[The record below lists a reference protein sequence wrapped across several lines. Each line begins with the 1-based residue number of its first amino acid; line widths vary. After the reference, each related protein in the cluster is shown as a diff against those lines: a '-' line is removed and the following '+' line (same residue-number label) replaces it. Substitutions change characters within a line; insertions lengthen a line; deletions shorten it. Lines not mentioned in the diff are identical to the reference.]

1 MFYGANDTVYNGKMF
16 IVAIVKLR
24 IPMAYRYFLLERMGN
39 CDNAEEKWENVVPH
53 MMEGDYTIEHIMPQT
68 LSSTWRQQLGDEAGR
83 IHSQYLHVFANLTL
97 AGYNSIYGNRPFA
110 DASSGMESEVA
121 LIIRRLCV
129 CSVWS
134 SNKVTT
140 KMY

>member
-1 MFYGANDTVYNGKMF
+1 MF

-24 IPMAYRYFLLERMGN
+24 IPMAYRYFLLERMEN
-39 CDNAEEKWENVVPH
+39 CDNAEGKWENVVPH

-83 IHSQYLHVFANLTL
+83 IHSQYLHTFANLTL

-110 DASSGMESEVA
+110 DALS
-121 LIIRRLCV
+121 LYR
-129 CSVWS
+129 
-134 SNKVTT
+134 
-140 KMY
+140 